1 MPASL
6 SPDTGFTVGSN
17 QADSPK
23 AWAEATEDKQRINTI
38 MCGFDTD
45 VYISGVQIRETN
57 HWGGAIPSNRTASI
71 SLYSAFPSP
80 TERRILF
87 DK

>member
-1 MPASL
+1 LFRTKNNDKYLLPI
-6 SPDTGFTVGSN
+6 TGFTVGSN

-45 VYISGVQIRETN
+45 VYISGVGFYLTN
-57 HWGGAIPSNRTASI
+57 NSKEYLA
-71 SLYSAFPSP
+71 
-80 TERRILF
+80 
-87 DK
+87 